1 MTLENNDFADY
12 ALLSAGDG
20 YGVILCYRVQDLSN
34 AVTTQLSVKNLL
46 KDFDFERKGV
56 VAVADGNKIVASNDE
71 RLIGKYASDCEVI
84 GNIIADGTQ
93 GKTKVVSFGDKNYH
107 AYTERTKSYYIYAY
121 LPDDVT
127 FTQRTL
133 VMAYCAVV
141 IVVFVMI
148 YLIVTQIL
156 TSARKKE
163 QRAAEVRYQ
172 DELNDLASKAIRANQ
187 VKTEFLR
194 RMSHDIRTPIN
205 GICGMIKIAD
215 YAEINVADYKLSGH
229 NGVTLVGKL
238 TYVDRFIDDSY
249 FFAFDTR
256 HVQHVVD
263 QV

>member
-1 MTLENNDFADY
+1 M
-12 ALLSAGDG
+12 
-20 YGVILCYRVQDLSN
+20 
-34 AVTTQLSVKNLL
+34 
-46 KDFDFERKGV
+46 
-56 VAVADGNKIVASNDE
+56 
-71 RLIGKYASDCEVI
+71 
-84 GNIIADGTQ
+84 
-93 GKTKVVSFGDKNYH
+93 
-107 AYTERTKSYYIYAY
+107 
-121 LPDDVT
+121 T

-215 YAEINVADYKLSGH
+215 YYADDIRQASAVGMNEHIGKPVDSGRLVEMLLKYKKS
-229 NGVTLVGKL
+229 K
-238 TYVDRFIDDSY
+238 
-249 FFAFDTR
+249 
-256 HVQHVVD
+256 
-263 QV
+263 